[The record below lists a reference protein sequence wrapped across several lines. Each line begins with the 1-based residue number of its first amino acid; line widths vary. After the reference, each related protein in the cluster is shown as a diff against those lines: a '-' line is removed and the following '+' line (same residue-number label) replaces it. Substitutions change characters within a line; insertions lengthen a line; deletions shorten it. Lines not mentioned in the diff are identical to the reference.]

1 MKKKA
6 MLIAL
11 TVLAV
16 TATATMTTFAS
27 MTETQARDQAEKYV
41 PAGSTHYKTKL
52 EDGKYEVKFYHE
64 KNAEKY
70 EVELDNATKEFL
82 SFESEKFDDRGGN
95 KVTLTEQQ
103 AKDVVTEELPEAEI
117 MQVSLDDNDGYKEYE
132 VTFYT
137 DDYYGKYTIHTE
149 DGAILER
156 EIHGGTRT
164 VPGTT
169 DKVLTLEQVRDKAEK
184 EIKGGTI
191 RDIDLDEKSGRYV
204 YEVETYKDGIEYEL
218 IFDAVTGELLWSE
231 SEEDWGY
238 HQEWHHDE
246 AYDGSWHHSEETH
259 HNTTNSSGHHGKGHH
274 NGWDDDWNCYGNGGN
289 GSYLSRQEAIE
300 IAKKKAGT
308 GVLDSCELDYDDGI
322 AVYEIELKDGNWE
335 YECKIDAVTGS
346 ILKWERDYDD

>member
-27 MTETQARDQAEKYV
+27 MTETQARDKAENYV

-70 EVELDNATKEFL
+70 EVELDSSTKEFL
-82 SFESEKFDDRGGN
+82 SFESEKFDDRGGS
-95 KVTLTEQQ
+95 KVTLTEQK
-103 AKDVVTEELPEAEI
+103 AKNVVTDELPDAEI
-117 MQVSLDDNDGYKEYE
+117 LQVTLDNNDGFQEYE

-149 DGAILER
+149 NGAILER
-156 EIHGGTRT
+156 SIHAGTRT
-164 VPGTT
+164 IPGTT
-169 DKVLTLEQVRDKAEK
+169 DKVLTLDKVRDKAEK
-184 EIKGGTI
+184 EVKGGTI
-191 RDIDLDEKSGRYV
+191 KDIDLDEKNGRYV

-231 SEEDWGY
+231 SEEDWDY

-246 AYDGSWHHSEETH
+246 SYDGDWHHNEQTH
-259 HNTTNSSGHHGKGHH
+259 HNSGTGHHGSGHHDD
-274 NGWDDDWNCYGNGGN
+274 WDDDWCYSNGTPD
-289 GSYLSRQEAIE
+289 SYLSRQEAID
-300 IAKKKAGT
+300 IAKKKAGV
-308 GVLDSCELDYDDGI
+308 GVLHSCELDHDDGI
-322 AVYEIELKDGNWE
+322 AVYEVELRDGNWE

-346 ILKWERDYDD
+346 ILKWEKEYDD